1 MWNVID
7 FVYGETQEENRD
19 NAHAVADFYGVEC
32 HKNGYGFEVM
42 MNDIIRKDFDNEESI
57 RNALAKINDKM
68 GTNIMPYD
76 FEIAM

>member
-7 FVYGETQEENRD
+7 FVYGETQKENRD
-19 NAHAVADFYGVEC
+19 NARAVADFYGVKC
-32 HKNGYGFEVM
+32 HKNEYGYEVM
-42 MNDIIRKDFDNEESI
+42 MNDVIRKDFDNEESI
-57 RNALAKINDKM
+57 RNALTKINDKM